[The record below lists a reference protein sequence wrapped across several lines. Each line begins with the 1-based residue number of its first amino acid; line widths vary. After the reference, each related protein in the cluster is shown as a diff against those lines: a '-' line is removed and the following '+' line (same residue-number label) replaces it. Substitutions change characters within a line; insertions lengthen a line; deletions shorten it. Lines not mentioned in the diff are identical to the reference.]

1 MTKSA
6 TAQGFRIHVAHLS
19 DAEALPM
26 LKGMR
31 KRLPLTAET
40 CPHYLLFAAEEIPNG
55 ARRGARGREGL
66 IYGLVRFLCVR
77 AAWRLSPPRNLASP
91 RSHARLSHR
100 PDPPPPRRAHR
111 WRC

>member
-1 MTKSA
+1 MLPNVKADQWRGALLTGHPWPPPPRAEPAVTKSA

-55 ARRGARGREGL
+55 AWRRARGREGF
-66 IYGLVRFLCVR
+66 IFL
-77 AAWRLSPPRNLASP
+77 L
-91 RSHARLSHR
+91 
-100 PDPPPPRRAHR
+100 
-111 WRC
+111 